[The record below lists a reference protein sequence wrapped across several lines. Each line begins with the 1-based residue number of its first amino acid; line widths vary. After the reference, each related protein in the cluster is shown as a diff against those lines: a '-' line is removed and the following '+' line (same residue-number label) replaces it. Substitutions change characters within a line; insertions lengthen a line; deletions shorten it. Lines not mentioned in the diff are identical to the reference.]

1 MVLHYF
7 VRPLLGFIYIS
18 SYYLSVMTLVFQQGY
33 FVVCVLVLI
42 NVVTLVL
49 FFFSKLVYAS
59 SPIIICGMLVL
70 FIIHDC

>member
-49 FFFSKLVYAS
+49 FFFYMTYDYLNFMYS
-59 SPIIICGMLVL
+59 S
-70 FIIHDC
+70 

>member
-49 FFFSKLVYAS
+49 FFFLYD
-59 SPIIICGMLVL
+59 L
-70 FIIHDC
+70 